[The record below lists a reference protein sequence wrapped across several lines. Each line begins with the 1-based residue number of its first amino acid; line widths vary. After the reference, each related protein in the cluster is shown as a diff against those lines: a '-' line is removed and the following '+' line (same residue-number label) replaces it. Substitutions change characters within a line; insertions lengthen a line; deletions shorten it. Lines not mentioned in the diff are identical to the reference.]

1 MKGPLS
7 DPTSAPPGTL
17 TLVSCE
23 KGNGQLAVLEGLH
36 RAAHHPPPPPPPPPG
51 QLAALHS
58 ALKDVRP
65 TESVAGTSGSE
76 VTDIGRACC

>member
-1 MKGPLS
+1 MKGPPS

-36 RAAHHPPPPPPPPPG
+36 RAAHPPPPASIWDPERSRYSW
-51 QLAALHS
+51 Q
-58 ALKDVRP
+58 
-65 TESVAGTSGSE
+65 
-76 VTDIGRACC
+76 